1 MNLKERQTKIMT
13 AGAAKIT
20 QWIGSTNS
28 VVFHTLIFLISF
40 LLPYLGL
47 VDLEKMLLILTTLVS
62 LEAIYLSI
70 FIQISLNMNS
80 ESIEI
85 IQEDLQELGD
95 DLDEIGDDLEELSED
110 IEEIGNDLEGL
121 EEDIEDIQKEFK
133 GIQVEGDQS
142 AFTDRELLI
151 SIQKTLL
158 EMKKEINTIKNKKTK
173 E

>member
-1 MNLKERQTKIMT
+1 M
-13 AGAAKIT
+13 
-20 QWIGSTNS
+20 
-28 VVFHTLIFLISF
+28 
-40 LLPYLGL
+40 
-47 VDLEKMLLILTTLVS
+47 
-62 LEAIYLSI
+62 
-70 FIQISLNMNS
+70 
-80 ESIEI
+80 
-85 IQEDLQELGD
+85 GD

>member
-1 MNLKERQTKIMT
+1 MT

-70 FIQISLNMNS
+70 FIQISLNKNS
-80 ESIEI
+80 ESIDI

-95 DLDEIGDDLEELSED
+95 DIEEISDDLEELSDD
-110 IEEIGNDLEGL
+110 IEEIGNDIDEL